1 MNTKENDRDVLGRT
15 YEYFLVRFSKNA
27 GKGGEF
33 FTPPC
38 IVKTLVNVI
47 QPFKGRV
54 YDPCCG
60 SGGMFVQ
67 SASFIREHQ
76 GNIIRDVT
84 IYGQDANPETWKL
97 CKMNLAIRGIEANLG
112 KSNAD
117 TFHNDQHPTLKAD
130 FILANPPFNLDHW
143 GANKLQDDPRWAYGI
158 PSDSNANFAWIQHMV
173 SHLST
178 NGRIGLVLANGSL
191 SSTQNNE
198 GVIRENLV
206 KADLVEGIISLPTQ
220 LFYTVQIPVC
230 LWFISRNKQN
240 KSKTIFIDAR
250 KMGSM
255 VTRTQRE
262 LSAEDIQKIADSFDA
277 FRNGNDVNIQGF
289 SKVATVDD
297 IAKQDFILTP
307 GRYVGIEEQEDD
319 GEPFEEKM
327 TRLTTELSGL
337 FAKSHELEDEIR
349 KKLGAIGYDI

>member
-1 MNTKENDRDVLGRT
+1 
-15 YEYFLVRFSKNA
+15 
-27 GKGGEF
+27 
-33 FTPPC
+33 
-38 IVKTLVNVI
+38 
-47 QPFKGRV
+47 
-54 YDPCCG
+54 
-60 SGGMFVQ
+60 MFVQ
-67 SASFIREHQ
+67 SASFIKEHQ

-158 PSDSNANFAWIQHMV
+158 PSDSNANFAWIQHMI

-191 SSTQNNE
+191 ASTQNNE
-198 GVIRENLV
+198 GEIRKKIV
-206 KADLVEGIISLPTQ
+206 QADLVEGIISLPSQ

-240 KSKTIFIDAR
+240 RGKTLFIDAR

-262 LSAEDIQKIADSFDA
+262 LSADDVKKIAGTFDSF
-277 FRNGNDVNIQGF
+277 RLNLDVDVQGF
-289 SKVATVDD
+289 SKAATLEE
-297 IAKQDFILTP
+297 IEMQDFILTL
-307 GRYVGIEEQEDD
+307 GRYVGIEDPGD
-319 GEPFEEKM
+319 SDEPFEEKM

-337 FAKSHELEDEIR
+337 FAKSHELEEEIR
-349 KKLGAIGYDI
+349 KKLGAIGYEI